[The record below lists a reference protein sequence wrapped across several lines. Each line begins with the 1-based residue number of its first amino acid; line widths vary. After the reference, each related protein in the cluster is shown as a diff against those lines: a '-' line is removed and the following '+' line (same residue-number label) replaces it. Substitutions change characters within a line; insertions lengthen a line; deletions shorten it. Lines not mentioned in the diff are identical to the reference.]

1 MRYILDKNFKQNFVY
16 SLVSFLFLYMSSFQ
30 VICFFNCNFGCP
42 LADDV
47 KTFII
52 FSNRHEIRRLD
63 THAETYVPLVSGLRN
78 TIALDFY
85 YNHSSNGENSAIFW
99 TDVVDDKIYKGVLI
113 SNCEC
118 KRAMVFWLCSFC
130 QFEQCIDWKFQLS

>member
-1 MRYILDKNFKQNFVY
+1 MLDTLSFNGSNWICRRVDNCMVHIFILIFID
-16 SLVSFLFLYMSSFQ
+16 L
-30 VICFFNCNFGCP
+30 
-42 LADDV
+42 V

-63 THAETYVPLVSGLRN
+63 ISAETYVPLVSGLRN

-85 YNHSSNGENSAIFW
+85 YNHTNNGENSAIFW

-113 SNCEC
+113 SNC
-118 KRAMVFWLCSFC
+118 K
-130 QFEQCIDWKFQLS
+130 